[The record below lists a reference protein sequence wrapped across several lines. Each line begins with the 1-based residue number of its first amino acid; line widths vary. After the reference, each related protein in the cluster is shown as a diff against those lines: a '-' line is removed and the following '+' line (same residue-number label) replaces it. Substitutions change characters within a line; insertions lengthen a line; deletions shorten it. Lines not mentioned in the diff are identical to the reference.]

1 MLEFSYSQIKNNNP
15 LVEVDEDV
23 TLSDGFFER
32 AKDLLIDAK
41 NVHVKG
47 QFFYDE
53 PFVTGNFTVEG
64 DVTVPSTRSLKPVEL
79 HQEFNFTENY
89 SEVKPTQEQL
99 EEEDTI
105 IQIENDKIDL
115 QTAIEDNLLLSLPSV
130 VLTREEKDDDLYP
143 EGKGWKVV
151 SEERHEEES
160 KEKGN
165 PAFAKLKGL
174 FDDEKNSEK

>member
-1 MLEFSYSQIKNNNP
+1 MLNYSFSKIKNDRNP

-23 TLSDGFFER
+23 ELSPEFFER
-32 AKDLLIDAK
+32 SKELLNDAK

-53 PFVTGNFTVEG
+53 PFVTGNFTVTA
-64 DVTVPSTRSLKPVEL
+64 DVVAPSTRSLTPVPM

-99 EEEDTI
+99 EDEETI
-105 IQIENDKIDL
+105 IQVKDDQIDL

-130 VLTREEKDDDLYP
+130 VLTKEEEEKDIYP
-143 EGKGWKVV
+143 EGQGWKVI
-151 SEERHEEES
+151 SEQDHENEA
-160 KEKGN
+160 KEKVN
-165 PAFAKLKGL
+165 PAFASLKHL
-174 FDDEKNSEK
+174 FDKDQKK